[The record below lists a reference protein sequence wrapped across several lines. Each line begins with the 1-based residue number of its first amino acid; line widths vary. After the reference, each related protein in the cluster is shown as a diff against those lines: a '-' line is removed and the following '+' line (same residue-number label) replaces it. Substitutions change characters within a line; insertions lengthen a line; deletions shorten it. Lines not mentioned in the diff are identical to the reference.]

1 VSEVGGKLFV
11 GPTKTGARRTIT
23 LPPFLRDLLAEHL
36 SAYPSA
42 SDRYVFRAPEG
53 GPLRPRN
60 FRARAWDGA
69 VKAAGV
75 APLRIHDLRHTTA
88 ALLIAQGAHVKEIVE
103 RLGHSSPVVTMTV
116 YAHIL
121 PSLEE
126 RLAEGLERTYRGVA
140 APLAPGV

>member
-1 VSEVGGKLFV
+1 M
-11 GPTKTGARRTIT
+11 
-23 LPPFLRDLLAEHL
+23 
-36 SAYPSA
+36 
-42 SDRYVFRAPEG
+42 
-53 GPLRPRN
+53 
-60 FRARAWDGA
+60 
-69 VKAAGV
+69 KAAGV

-88 ALLIAQGAHVKEIVE
+88 ALLIAQGAHVKEIAE